1 MCGLYRNAPGLLVQ
15 PDNTFAQPFEQVN
28 DSFRQFLDD
37 LCGDAPLP
45 PLEPGTPGGKCPV
58 AYNVAHRLTFE
69 LFGGGTQFRTGTIT
83 VTGPIGAIARRQRP
97 DDSTQWQWGFYFA
110 GGSNFFPMGAFPKNS
125 FEARSTSATITSIT
139 PVVPGTDNCGPRP
152 PQFQPTAP
160 TGNPYNPPVEYKDR
174 GTTVNVNVSIPPIII
189 PPGLVQVNPKVEV
202 KIGPNKVVFDLS
214 GGKLSFEP
222 NITIPITIGGG
233 PNGENPNPPISL
245 PDNDPDLSARFNR
258 IDALLAQIAE
268 CACDDP
274 DVSALVPT
282 PGTEAVSQCVSV
294 PITRNRF
301 CAIAITQIPANPK
314 TEPGGAAPDVL
325 FAGWAW
331 FKAGDYLFERSPI
344 DAQGKLFKN
353 PGGAEAFCYTLRNGF
368 RGVPV
373 TLDEA
378 IPPG

>member
-1 MCGLYRNAPGLLVQ
+1 
-15 PDNTFAQPFEQVN
+15 
-28 DSFRQFLDD
+28 
-37 LCGDAPLP
+37 
-45 PLEPGTPGGKCPV
+45 
-58 AYNVAHRLTFE
+58 
-69 LFGGGTQFRTGTIT
+69 
-83 VTGPIGAIARRQRP
+83 
-97 DDSTQWQWGFYFA
+97 
-110 GGSNFFPMGAFPKNS
+110 
-125 FEARSTSATITSIT
+125 
-139 PVVPGTDNCGPRP
+139 
-152 PQFQPTAP
+152 
-160 TGNPYNPPVEYKDR
+160 VEYKDR

-222 NITIPITIGGG
+222 NITIPITVGGG

-274 DVSALVPT
+274 DVGALVPT

-344 DAQGKLFKN
+344 DAQGKLFRN